1 LPHST
6 NALYFF
12 QIIFEL
18 YANLLFPNFSG
29 CDSVARQSVIE
40 HFCSTKR
47 GRLFGQDFR
56 LIHTVERAKEG
67 EGTEKKVI
75 QK

>member
-1 LPHST
+1 
-6 NALYFF
+6 LYFF

-18 YANLLFPNFSG
+18 YANLLFPTFSKKNPIFSG
-29 CDSVARQSVIE
+29 CDSVARQSGVE
-40 HFCSTKR
+40 HFCPTKR
-47 GRLFGQDFR
+47 GRLFCQDFR

-75 QK
+75 